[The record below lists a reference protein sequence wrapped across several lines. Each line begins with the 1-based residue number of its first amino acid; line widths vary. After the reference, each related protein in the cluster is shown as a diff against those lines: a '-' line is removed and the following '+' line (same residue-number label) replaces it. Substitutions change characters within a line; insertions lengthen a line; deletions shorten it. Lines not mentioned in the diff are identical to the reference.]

1 MLGIYIIM
9 ITKMEEEQ
17 KVSKHRYKTYKKY
30 FEEWKHNPVF
40 CPYLGCKVLATKS
53 GWEHIAGLDKSRGD
67 ADIHRRLDLF
77 KYAKNIVSRSGT
89 CQYIR
94 PGRAGDKYYTFE
106 SVEAFKDS
114 FSVGKKLKKI
124 RVVIIK
130 TSSGTCKF
138 HSVMD

>member
-1 MLGIYIIM
+1 M

-40 CPYLGCKVLATKS
+40 CPYLGCKVLAT
-53 GWEHIAGLDKSRGD
+53 
-67 ADIHRRLDLF
+67 
-77 KYAKNIVSRSGT
+77 SGT